1 MYKVHIR
8 QVYSTR
14 GDIKEPN
21 TDWANRKVKI
31 WRSQKLDF
39 LPQIGALFRA
49 AICNGRV
56 TDIEHSATSLDTA
69 AHFIDLEENC
79 DYPLSETDIKVLLG
93 NQDTATGS
101 FTGAYSVE
109 VME

>member
-39 LPQIGALFRA
+39 LPQIGALVNA

-56 TDIEHSATSLDTA
+56 TDIRHSVTSLDTTT
-69 AHFIDLEENC
+69 HTIDLEENC
-79 DYPLSETDIKVLLG
+79 DCPLSERDIKMLLG
-93 NQDTATGS
+93 NQDTDTGS
-101 FTGAYSVE
+101 FTGLYAVE
-109 VME
+109 IIE